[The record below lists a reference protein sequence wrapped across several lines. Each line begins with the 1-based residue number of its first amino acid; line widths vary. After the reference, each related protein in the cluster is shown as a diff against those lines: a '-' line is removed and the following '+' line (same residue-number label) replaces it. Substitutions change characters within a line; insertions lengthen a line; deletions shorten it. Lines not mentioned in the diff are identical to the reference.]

1 MLPNIKKLG
10 FIALVALALVALAIA
25 ACSDN
30 DDDDDSGGDTAA
42 LQEQLDNTQVL
53 AALTAFRVEA
63 LHDFDDEA
71 QEASEIDP
79 AWAGKVTRVR
89 RAVVSVSWPDELA
102 DRAAAF
108 ETALMDLEAALD
120 GGDLSEVKGAVS
132 AMHGAWHELDGDA
145 YAHIAS
151 EEGGAEGDHAE

>member
-1 MLPNIKKLG
+1 MLSHIKKLSL
-10 FIALVALALVALAIA
+10 IALAMLAVATLVVA
-25 ACSDN
+25 ACSGD

-42 LQEQLDNTQVL
+42 LQEQLTKTQVL
-53 AALTAFRVEA
+53 AALTAFRNEGLHNFDEA
-63 LHDFDDEA
+63 A

-102 DRAAAF
+102 GKAAAF
-108 ETALMDLEAALD
+108 ETALMDLETALD

-145 YAHIAS
+145 YAHIS
-151 EEGGAEGDHAE
+151 GEEAGDHAE